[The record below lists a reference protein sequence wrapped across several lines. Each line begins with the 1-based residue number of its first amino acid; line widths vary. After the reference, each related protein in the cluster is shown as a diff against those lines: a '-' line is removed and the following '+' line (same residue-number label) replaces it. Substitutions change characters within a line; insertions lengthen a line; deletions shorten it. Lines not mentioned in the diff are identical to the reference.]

1 MDYFTSEEQEK
12 QYCETID
19 KMREMRI
26 GYEISQERLAKL
38 YGISREQLN
47 KIESYK
53 RIVPERQLQKMCM
66 LIRQEAGEEPL
77 EIIIDY
83 FRVRIPTQDVKM
95 VLEELLRMRMERFMY
110 LDYGFYG
117 YNGQYVFGDIVVM
130 VSPKK
135 ENGVLIE
142 LKGKGCRQFERILEA
157 QGRSWYRFIRDIQ
170 EKHGK
175 WKRIDIAVND
185 MFGILDIAQLTEK
198 CEKGELVTLFKSFDP
213 CASGKISDKR
223 EENKMEMGRTLYLG
237 SRKSDIYFCIYE
249 KDYEQMRKNGIP
261 LTEAKIKNRFEI
273 RLKDDRAE
281 QAIQD
286 FVDHENPCST
296 AFGIINHYIRFLKLG
311 KTADKRKWETDE
323 DWKIFLK
330 AEDRNIKLTTKPEPY
345 TIEQTK
351 KWIAKQVMPSLKML
365 KEMDEIQ
372 GTDFVESI
380 FQQTQLKEKHQ
391 KLIEQIKLSPEEI
404 IL

>member
-1 MDYFTSEEQEK
+1 MDYFTSEAEEK
-12 QYCETID
+12 QYYEAVGR
-19 KMREMRI
+19 MREMRT
-26 GYEISQERLAKL
+26 GYEISQKRLAEL
-38 YGISREQLN
+38 SGISRQYLN
-47 KIESYK
+47 EIESYK

-77 EIIIDY
+77 EIILDY

-95 VLEELLRMRMERFMY
+95 VLEEILRMRMERFLHIERGY
-110 LDYGFYG
+110 YG
-117 YNGQYVFGDIVVM
+117 YNEQYIFGDITVL
-130 VSPKK
+130 VSAKK

-157 QGRSWYRFIRDIQ
+157 QGRTWYTFIRDIQ

-185 MFGILDIAQLTEK
+185 MFGILDIAYLTEK
-198 CEKGELVTLFKSFDP
+198 CEKGELKTWFDSFEP
-213 CASGKISDKR
+213 CASGKISKIR
-223 EENKMEMGRTLYLG
+223 EENKAEMGRTLYLG
-237 SRKSDIYFCIYE
+237 SKKSDIYFCIYE
-249 KDYEQMRKNGIP
+249 KDYEQMKKNGIP
-261 LTEAKIKNRFEI
+261 LTEAEIKNRFEI

-281 QAIQD
+281 QAVLD
-286 FVDHENPCST
+286 LTDHENPGST
-296 AFGIINHYIRFLKLG
+296 AFGIINHYVRFLKPG
-311 KTADKRKWETDE
+311 KKKSKRNWETDE
-323 DWKIFLK
+323 DWKMFLK

-365 KEMDEIQ
+365 KEMDNIQ
-372 GTDFVESI
+372 GTDFVEGV

-391 KLIEQIKLSPEEI
+391 KLIEQVKLSPEEV